1 MKAVKSTYL
10 VVVVAAIAL
19 LFLVCMTGPTKEGF
33 ASASAGAGANTL
45 TLYYAD
51 WCPHCKAVKP
61 VFESLKSESPLKVK
75 GKMVFIEMA
84 EADKDADKIKAAGIK
99 GFPTIKLENESGT
112 VTEFDCERTDAVLRS
127 WLSQNL

>member
-1 MKAVKSTYL
+1 MKAVKTTYL
-10 VVVVAAIAL
+10 LVILAAVAI
-19 LFLVCMTGPTKEGF
+19 LFLVGMSGVTKEGF
-33 ASASAGAGANTL
+33 AASGAAAGANTL

-61 VFESLKSESPLKVK
+61 VFETLKSESPLKVK

-84 EADKDADKIKAAGIK
+84 EADKDAEKIKAAGIK
-99 GFPTIKLENESGT
+99 GFPTIKLQNESGSI
-112 VTEFDCERTDAVLRS
+112 TEFDGERTDAGIRS

>member
-1 MKAVKSTYL
+1 MKTPKTTYL
-10 VVVVAAIAL
+10 LVVVAAIAL
-19 LFLVCMTGPTKEGF
+19 LFLVGMSGATKEGF
-33 ASASAGAGANTL
+33 AGQEGANTL

-61 VFESLKSESPLKVK
+61 VFQSLKSESPLKVK

-84 EADKDADKIKAAGIK
+84 EADKNADQIKAAGIK
-99 GFPTIKLENESGT
+99 GFPTIKLKDESGSM
-112 VTEFDCERTDAVLRS
+112 TEFDGERTDAGIRS